1 MEDTSLQNVAKNS
14 QVPAIIAGG
23 ALLGLFLQSKVNE
36 VIDSDGVKGLL
47 GTKTTSNLKKYI
59 APLFVTFGGVAA
71 NMRMKGDVAKNI
83 SAGVAISGPL
93 VLGARLL
100 GDKNPLRSLSGL
112 FGNLGDPDDE
122 DLGDNE
128 DDEEL
133 GDNEDDDL
141 GDNEDEDLG
150 DLGENGIEGNEKPAL
165 PAADIKLNVEQSEI
179 KQMEGNF
186 GDLIPSKAPGVRD
199 PFPEPIFA
207 GLAEDIN
214 LI

>member
-1 MEDTSLQNVAKNS
+1 MEDTSLKNVAKNS

-122 DLGDNE
+122 
-128 DDEEL
+128 EL
-133 GDNEDDDL
+133 GDPDEEDL
-141 GDNEDEDLG
+141 GYNEDEDEEEDLG
-150 DLGENGIEGNEKPAL
+150 DIGENGIEGNETPAL

>member
-112 FGNLGDPDDE
+112 FGSLGDPDDE

-133 GDNEDDDL
+133 GDNED
-141 GDNEDEDLG
+141 EDLG
-150 DLGENGIEGNEKPAL
+150 DIGENGIEGNETPAL

-186 GDLIPSKAPGVRD
+186 GDLISSKAPGVRD

>member
-122 DLGDNE
+122 
-128 DDEEL
+128 EL
-133 GDNEDDDL
+133 GDPDEEDLGYNEDED
-141 GDNEDEDLG
+141 EDEDLG
-150 DLGENGIEGNEKPAL
+150 DIGENGIEGNETPAL